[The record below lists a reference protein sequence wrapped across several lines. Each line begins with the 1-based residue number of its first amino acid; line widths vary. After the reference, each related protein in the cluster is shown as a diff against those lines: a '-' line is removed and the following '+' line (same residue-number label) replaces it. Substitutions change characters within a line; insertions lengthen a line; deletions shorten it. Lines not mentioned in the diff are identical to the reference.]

1 MDCSCHKMKTN
12 LESRAVVCPLWFEQ
26 VTLAIVVLVVIE
38 QHSRLP
44 ELGFLTFLV
53 SLAVLVV
60 LGAVQLGR
68 FAKIQRRKLLAS
80 KFSLKTILS
89 WLAFPCTVAIVL
101 SSSATH
107 WPASVRFQLSR
118 PSFDALVSKAFN
130 GERPRGFPRRV
141 GLYWIESVKDL
152 DFNYSTKQGTIGFV
166 TGACLVDDCGLY
178 FDQSDPK
185 SSHWL
190 TTRIV
195 PQWYLTEW

>member
-1 MDCSCHKMKTN
+1 MEKN
-12 LESRAVVCPLWFEQ
+12 LEPCAVIRPLWFEQ
-26 VTLAIVVLVVIE
+26 VALAIVVLVVIE

-53 SLAVLVV
+53 SLAVLVG

-68 FAKIQRRKLLAS
+68 FAGIQRRKLLAS
-80 KFSLKTILS
+80 QFSLKTILS
-89 WLAFPCTVAIVL
+89 WLAFPCAVAIVL

-107 WPASVRFQLSR
+107 WPASVRFQLSK
-118 PSFDALVSKAFN
+118 PSFATVVSKAFS
-130 GERPRGFPRRV
+130 GERPEGFPRRV
-141 GLYWIESVKDL
+141 GLYWIESVYDL

-166 TGACLVDDCGLY
+166 TGVCLVDDCGIY
-178 FDQSDPK
+178 FDQRDPK

-190 TTRIV
+190 TTRIA

>member
-1 MDCSCHKMKTN
+1 METKQEPH
-12 LESRAVVCPLWFEQ
+12 VVVRPLWLEQ
-26 VTLAIVVLVVIE
+26 FALAIIVLVVIE

-53 SLAVLVV
+53 SLAVLLW

-68 FAKIQRRKLLAS
+68 LAKIQRRKLVAS
-80 KFSLKTILS
+80 QISLRTI
-89 WLAFPCTVAIVL
+89 WGRLAFPSAVAIVL

-107 WPASVRFQLSR
+107 WPASVRCQLSK
-118 PSFDALVSKAFN
+118 PCFDALVSKAFR
-130 GERPRGFPRRV
+130 GERPEGFPRRV

-166 TGACLVDDCGLY
+166 TGVSLIDECGLY

-190 TTRIV
+190 TTRIA